1 MKSVIVLMKKR
12 KQAAQIAPFAAPVTM
27 PLPPCHFVFIH
38 VLDSILKIIIS
49 KERKI
54 TLNEISHSQYN
65 NCYNIISVVMF
76 HAIY

>member
-1 MKSVIVLMKKR
+1 MKGVIVVMKKT
-12 KQAAQIAPFAAPVTM
+12 KQAAQIAPFPAPVTM
-27 PLPPCHFVFIH
+27 PFIAPIPLCVY

-54 TLNEISHSQYN
+54 TLNEISLSQYN
-65 NCYNIISVVMF
+65 NCYNISVVMF